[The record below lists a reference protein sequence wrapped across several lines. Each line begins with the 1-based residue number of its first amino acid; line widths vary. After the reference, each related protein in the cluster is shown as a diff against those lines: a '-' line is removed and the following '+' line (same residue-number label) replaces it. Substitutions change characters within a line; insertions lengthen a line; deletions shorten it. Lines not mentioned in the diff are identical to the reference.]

1 MYEPGD
7 QDKTCFF
14 ISVKQANR
22 VCFFYYKGEFSMHE
36 LNQSCKKRIRK
47 DAIEGARLYQKYLVP
62 NTFLIVTE
70 DGKSKEVCF
79 NKKDFAHLVGV
90 RSSLNDLDFY
100 NHCIQGTLVEDNINV
115 QQHYDF
121 GTIRKKIVRI
131 KKINKIMYA
140 NADTNLILINLHT
153 NTVDFPLAIE
163 SPKDKMVVAFTGND
177 NHARSLRNN
186 NQTNFDEK
194 KKIIAI
200 FSKKRD
206 SKEKYTQLVYLK
218 DYQILKDMYE
228 EFDENISVDLL
239 NDYEKNIEN

>member
-1 MYEPGD
+1 MSLATRIKPV
-7 QDKTCFF
+7 FF

-36 LNQSCKKRIRK
+36 LNQSSKKRIRK

-177 NHARSLRNN
+177 NHARSLRNS
-186 NQTNFDEK
+186 NQTNSDEK

-228 EFDENISVDLL
+228 EFDENISVNLL

>member
-1 MYEPGD
+1 
-7 QDKTCFF
+7 
-14 ISVKQANR
+14 
-22 VCFFYYKGEFSMHE
+22 MHE
-36 LNQSCKKRIRK
+36 LNQSSKKRIRK
-47 DAIEGARLYQKYLVP
+47 DAIEGARLYQKYLVT

-100 NHCIQGTLVEDNINV
+100 NHCTQGTLVESNINE
-115 QQHYDF
+115 QQYYDF

-218 DYQILKDMYE
+218 DYQTLKAIYE
-228 EFDENISVDLL
+228 DFNENVSVDLL
-239 NDYEKNIEN
+239 NNYEKI